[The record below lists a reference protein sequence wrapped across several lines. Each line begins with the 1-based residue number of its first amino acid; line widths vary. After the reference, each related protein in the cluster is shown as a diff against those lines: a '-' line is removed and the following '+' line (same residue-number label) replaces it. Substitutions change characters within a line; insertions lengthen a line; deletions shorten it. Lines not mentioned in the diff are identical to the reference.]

1 MNTITIKIDMIS
13 GVRLLFIC
21 CVLKIHQN
29 LILIL
34 KKLSMKKTLLLST
47 LLISVSLFNAQA
59 VKKMAY
65 ITDPAQATY
74 ANDTKILPMFK
85 ADANFTVTE
94 ITATTA
100 GQDLTG
106 YDLVVIAEPAG
117 SAAPM
122 VLACKGINKPVL
134 NMKVFAYKT
143 GTTTWAWVSANG
155 NIVDNTTS
163 QNVIVK
169 KPNHSIF
176 AGLNLTAGS
185 TLQMVTTASGTKGIN
200 GITAYLTVVGTPDTL
215 ATVKD
220 ATTGLDAAT
229 GQLCIMEFP
238 VGSSINGTTI
248 PQKFIQIGVSGTS
261 YANVTDAALT
271 VIKNAAYYVAGLNL
285 GTGVKNTSMT
295 LGITQNSNTILVETA
310 ENLSL
315 SIYSA
320 SGQHVCQSAGH
331 SISIDN
337 LNKGIYML
345 KMTDKN
351 GSNQT
356 YKFIR

>member
-1 MNTITIKIDMIS
+1 
-13 GVRLLFIC
+13 
-21 CVLKIHQN
+21 
-29 LILIL
+29 
-34 KKLSMKKTLLLST
+34 MKKTLLLSA
-47 LLISVSLFNAQA
+47 LLISLSLFNAQA
-59 VKKMAY
+59 LKKMAY

-106 YDLVVIAEPAG
+106 YDLIVIAEPAG

-143 GTTTWAWVSANG
+143 GTTTWAWVSANA

-163 QNVIVK
+163 QNVLVK

-200 GITAYLTVVGTPDTL
+200 GVTAYLTVVGTPDTL

-220 ATTGLDAAT
+220 ATTGLDATT
-229 GQLCIMEFP
+229 GQLSIMEFP
-238 VGSSINGTTI
+238 VGSSVNGTTI
-248 PQKFIQIGVSGTS
+248 PQKFIQIGISGTS

-271 VIKNAAYYVAGLNL
+271 VIKNAAYYVADI
-285 GTGVKNTSMT
+285 TSDVKTVSSS
-295 LGITQNSNTILVETA
+295 LPVTQTTKELKVDTN
-310 ENLSL
+310 ENLNL

-320 SGQHVCQSAGH
+320 SGQRISQATGQT
-331 SISIDN
+331 ISIDN
-337 LNKGIYML
+337 LNPGVYVL
-345 KMTDKN
+345 KMTN
-351 GSNQT
+351 GNGLNQT
-356 YKFIR
+356 YKFSKRI